1 MGSDELKQQT
11 QTRDPKTGQM
21 LLGTKGGVR
30 SHRRFKVLCS
40 SDEISMA
47 QILELLTNAITTDTR
62 VVALDQEWLQRSQMQ
77 CWWSSDIFRS
87 VRADDE

>member
-30 SHRRFKVLCS
+30 SQCRFMVLCS

-77 CWWSSDIFRS
+77 CR
-87 VRADDE
+87 